1 MTLVRFII
9 QAEEVLSLDF
19 VRNKNRRTVEPI
31 VRLTQPKVL
40 DLLADIKFMVPA
52 LVPEKYELI
61 SKSQWKVKKCFKL
74 CNLSLNNVL
83 ICEIMKLHANYL
95 SIFTSFYVNPAL

>member
-1 MTLVRFII
+1 M
-9 QAEEVLSLDF
+9 
-19 VRNKNRRTVEPI
+19 
-31 VRLTQPKVL
+31 L
-40 DLLADIKFMVPA
+40 DLLADVKFMVPA

-83 ICEIMKLHANYL
+83 ICKIMKLHANYL
-95 SIFTSFYVNPAL
+95 SIFTSFYANPALLGTLFYTNSFKLTDNREF